1 MKKLLASAVLGVVMA
16 LGGCSA
22 SPMKEY
28 KGSTPEIAFEE
39 FFSGDIKGW
48 GLVQNRSGKVIRR
61 FDVVMKGTWTGDTG
75 MLEETFTYYDGE
87 TQKRIWHIKK
97 LGDGKYEGRAEDI
110 LGKVDGK
117 YEGRAEDI
125 LGKATGET
133 AGSAAR
139 WKYSMD
145 LPVGDTT
152 YKITF
157 DDWMFRMNDGIVI
170 NRSYL
175 KKFGVTVAELTLFM
189 QKQAPK

>member
-1 MKKLLASAVLGVVMA
+1 MKKLLASIVLGVVMA
-16 LGGCSA
+16 LGGCSS

-28 KGSTPEIAFEE
+28 KGTTPDIAFEE
-39 FFSGDIKGW
+39 FFSGNIKGW

-61 FDVVMKGTWTGDTG
+61 FDVDMKGTWEGDTG
-75 MLEETFTYYDGE
+75 TLEEIFTYYDGE
-87 TQKRIWHIKK
+87 TQKRVWHIKK
-97 LGDGKYEGRAEDI
+97 LGEGRYEGRAD
-110 LGKVDGK
+110 
-117 YEGRAEDI
+117 DI

-145 LPVGDTT
+145 LPVGNTT

-157 DDWMFRMNDGIVI
+157 DDWMFRMNDGIVV

-189 QKQAPK
+189 QKQEPK